1 MPTKKPNGTKTDK
14 QRANSRNGKTRRMQE
29 QQEALRQRIDAS
41 KHLNKVIDILDKLG
55 DDPHAHED
63 VLQQYK
69 IALDGHFKIID
80 KFLPNPKQLDIT
92 ADIDNKHTVKL
103 IDLTGKDDN

>member
-1 MPTKKPNGTKTDK
+1 MPTKKPTGAKTAK
-14 QRANSRNGKTRRMQE
+14 QREASKNGKTRRMQE
-29 QQEALRQRIDAS
+29 QQEALRERINAS
-41 KHLNKVIDILDKLG
+41 RHLNKVVDILDKLS
-55 DDPHAHED
+55 DDPTSCAD
-63 VLQQYK
+63 LTAQYK

-103 IDLTGKDDN
+103 IDLTGK

>member
-1 MPTKKPNGTKTDK
+1 MPTKKPTGKKTVS
-14 QRANSRNGKTRRMQE
+14 QRANSRNGKARRVQE
-29 QQEALRQRIDAS
+29 QQEALRERIKAS
-41 KHLNKVIDILDKLG
+41 KHLDKVVEILDKLT
-55 DDPHAHED
+55 DDPTTHED

-69 IALDGHFKIID
+69 IALDGHFKILD

-103 IDLTGKDDN
+103 IDLTGK